1 MIKNKIHCQNLAYC
15 RYLHIWCILY
25 FFNIIKSTPLFS
37 LIIISFLHLFSLK
50 FNSKRLGILLT
61 DYILIGIIA
70 YKNNKLYI
78 QTNILVFLIYIKIL
92 FLLNINPIKLYTKY
106 LKNDDKKF
114 KDENYFTY
122 LKRIWFLFLFNNNNK
137 TIYVIK

>member
-1 MIKNKIHCQNLAYC
+1 M
-15 RYLHIWCILY
+15 
-25 FFNIIKSTPLFS
+25 FS
-37 LIIISFLHLFSLK
+37 LLNLILK
-50 FNSKRLGILLT
+50 

-78 QTNILVFLIYIKIL
+78 QKNILVFLIYMKIL
-92 FLLNINPIKLYTKY
+92 FLLNINPIKLYKKY

>member
-25 FFNIIKSTPLFS
+25 FLNIVRSSPLIS
-37 LIIISFLHLFSLK
+37 LIIISFLHLFSLE
-50 FNSKRLGILLT
+50 FNSKKIGILLT

-70 YKNNKLYI
+70 YKNDKLYI
-78 QTNILVFLIYIKIL
+78 QTNFLVFLIYIKIL
-92 FLLNINPIKLYTKY
+92 YVINVNPIKLYTKY

-114 KDENYFTY
+114 KDENYFSY
-122 LKRIWFLFLFNNNNK
+122 LKRIWLLFLFNNNNK
-137 TIYVIK
+137 TIYIIK

>member
-1 MIKNKIHCQNLAYC
+1 MVYII
-15 RYLHIWCILY
+15 
-25 FFNIIKSTPLFS
+25 FFNIIKSTPLIS
-37 LIIISFLHLFSLK
+37 LIIVSFLHLFSLE
-50 FNSKRLGILLT
+50 FNSKRIGILIT
-61 DYILIGIIA
+61 DYILIGIIS

-78 QTNILVFLIYIKIL
+78 GTNILVFLIYMKIL
-92 FLLNINPIKLYTKY
+92 FLINVNPIKLYTKY

>member
-25 FFNIIKSTPLFS
+25 FFNIIKSTPLIS
-37 LIIISFLHLFSLK
+37 LIIISFLHLFSLE

-78 QTNILVFLIYIKIL
+78 QTNILVFLIYMKIL
-92 FLLNINPIKLYTKY
+92 FLINVNPIKLYKKY
-106 LKNDDKKF
+106 LKKDDKKF
-114 KDENYFTY
+114 KDENYFSY
-122 LKRIWFLFLFNNNNK
+122 LKRIWFLFLFNNNK